1 MSQAYHYLNRQ
12 LNTLEITQSLLDVVQ
27 SNALSSQTHVVILAL
42 RFAIDKVKNYDAALL
57 KHYLQTIDADQ
68 IVALVKK
75 IKTQLSLLECLK
87 LQHEQDLMYVA
98 YPKTH
103 SNTLEVCLHSQ
114 DLDAVFLTLSAFGQA
129 QTAWSVKNP
138 EEHAIAGIEILHSL
152 QDENA
157 ANHKVMLQ
165 SVEDAIDL
173 WVTAKDP
180 NDEHFWEYFPAI
192 SVLSVSLAIYDLFKR
207 YQRQEMSW
215 QQFQWMA
222 AKVSGLKVSKITLI
236 GVLLS
241 LPVVGQ
247 VTGAYLVARLL
258 LSAKATWFE
267 KDAVFYRYLKH
278 KSKP

>member
-27 SNALSSQTHVVILAL
+27 SHSLSSQTHVVILAL
-42 RFAIDKVKNYDAALL
+42 RFAVEEVKDYDAALIQD
-57 KHYLQTIDADQ
+57 YLQTIDANQ
-68 IVALVKK
+68 IVALVKN

-87 LQHEQDLMYVA
+87 LQHEQDMLYVA

-103 SNTLEVCLHSQ
+103 SNTLEVYLHSQ
-114 DLDAVFLTLSAFGQA
+114 DLDAVCLTLSVFGQA
-129 QTAWSVKNP
+129 AWSVKNP
-138 EEHAIAGIEILHSL
+138 EEHAIGGVEILHSL

-157 ANHKVMLQ
+157 PNHKVMLQ
-165 SVEDAIDL
+165 NVEDAIDL

-192 SVLSVSLAIYDLFKR
+192 SVLSVSLAIYELFKR

-222 AKVSGLKVSKITLI
+222 AKVSGLKVSKIALI

-278 KSKP
+278 KFKP

>member
-27 SNALSSQTHVVILAL
+27 SHSLSSQTHVVILAL
-42 RFAIDKVKNYDAALL
+42 RFAIDEVKNYDAALL

-68 IVALVKK
+68 IVALVKN

-87 LQHEQDLMYVA
+87 LQHEQDMLYVA
-98 YPKTH
+98 YPKNY

-114 DLDAVFLTLSAFGQA
+114 DLDAVCLTLSAFGQA
-129 QTAWSVKNP
+129 AWSVKNP
-138 EEHAIAGIEILHSL
+138 EEHAIAGAEILHSL

-192 SVLSVSLAIYDLFKR
+192 SVLSVSLAIYELFKR

-222 AKVSGLKVSKITLI
+222 AKISGLKVSKIALI

>member
-27 SNALSSQTHVVILAL
+27 SHSLSSQTHVVILAL
-42 RFAIDKVKNYDAALL
+42 RFAVDEVKNYDAALFQD
-57 KHYLQTIDADQ
+57 YLQTIDADQ
-68 IVALVKK
+68 IVALVKNIK
-75 IKTQLSLLECLK
+75 IQLSLLECLK
-87 LQHEQDLMYVA
+87 LQHEQDMLYVA
-98 YPKTH
+98 YPKNH

-114 DLDAVFLTLSAFGQA
+114 DLDAVCLTLSAFGQA
-129 QTAWSVKNP
+129 PWSVKNP
-138 EEHAIAGIEILHSL
+138 EEHAIAGVEIVHSL

-165 SVEDAIDL
+165 RVEDAIDL

-192 SVLSVSLAIYDLFKR
+192 SVVSVSLAIYELFKR

-222 AKVSGLKVSKITLI
+222 AKISGLKVSKIALI

-278 KSKP
+278 KFKP